1 MSGFQVLCFPSIQA
15 AGRDSALQGVSAVVA
30 LDGTIAWGQE
40 AWRQHNNSLAPLA

>member
-1 MSGFQVLCFPSIQA
+1 MQA

-40 AWRQHNNSLAPLA
+40 VWRQHNNSLARLA